1 MNKNKKYCIFA
12 IIGLLY
18 GLILWIQTL
27 LLTNLKNTNSN
38 NLLGI
43 NINISNSQLKSL
55 ILSFIISG
63 VYTIK
68 DIYEYS

>member
-1 MNKNKKYCIFA
+1 MNKHNKYFIYTITGF
-12 IIGLLY
+12 LY
-18 GLILWIQTL
+18 GIILWIQTL
-27 LLTNLKNTNSN
+27 LLTNLKNTNPD

-43 NINISNSQLKSL
+43 NVSVSNSQIKALL
-55 ILSFIISG
+55 LSFIISG